1 MSFGRKIY
9 DGDFT
14 GRNTSIAERGST
26 VGNKSKTV
34 RHATPKRTKKA
45 SFSLISNVKLSEI
58 DPEKDRYLI
67 TYADVITLLLG
78 LFIILYTISNI
89 DIKKYDKIKYAF
101 ENSFS
106 SRSRKIIDLNTKS
119 GDLIVT
125 PVDEL
130 RNHLRQLITENDYGK
145 VIKLEENEHG
155 IIIHIL
161 DEILFASGSAD
172 LNKNSLQMLNKIASL
187 LNKIPNEIR
196 IEGHTDNV
204 PINTSSFPSNWHL
217 SVMRAL
223 NTAYYLINN
232 ENLKAERV
240 SIVGNS
246 EYKPIASNETASGR
260 AQNRR
265 VDIVIVREQK

>member
-1 MSFGRKIY
+1 MSFGRKIH

-14 GRNTSIAERGST
+14 GRDTGIAERGST
-26 VGNKSKTV
+26 VNNKSKV
-34 RHATPKRTKKA
+34 NKYASPKRTKKT
-45 SFSLISNVKLSEI
+45 SLFLIGSTKPFEN

-78 LFIILYTISNI
+78 LFIILYAISNI
-89 DIKKYDKIKYAF
+89 DTQKYEKLKSAFESSFTGGKIVGIKK
-101 ENSFS
+101 
-106 SRSRKIIDLNTKS
+106 TS
-119 GDLIVT
+119 GELIVT
-125 PVDEL
+125 PVDNL
-130 RNHLRQLITENDYGK
+130 RNHLKKLITDNGYSK

-161 DEILFASGSAD
+161 DEILFPSGSAD
-172 LNKNSLQMLNKIASL
+172 LNKNSLVILNKIASI
-187 LNKIPNEIR
+187 LNQIPNDIR

-204 PINTSSFPSNWHL
+204 PIHTASFPSNWHL

-232 ENLKAERV
+232 ENLKAQRV

-246 EYKPIASNETASGR
+246 EYKPIASNTTVSGR

-265 VDIVIVREQK
+265 VDIVIVREEK